1 MSNIYLVRHG
11 QAGPRDAYDS
21 LSDLGRR
28 QAQLLGEYWSSQSMV
43 FAAAYS
49 GEMSRQVQTATE
61 TRAGYGADFPV
72 IVADSSWNEFDLARI
87 YREIAPQLCA
97 ADPQFRQQ
105 YEAMQQQAQA
115 TKADD
120 ETSAHRRW
128 LPCDTTAVNA
138 WIAGAH
144 EFTGESWPQF
154 YDRIAACLNNMDGWQ
169 SQDNIAVFTSATPIA
184 ILTALALEVPSTKL
198 MSLAGVSLNT
208 SVTTVQLRN
217 GMSRLLSF
225 NGTPHLQTSALRTLR

>member
-1 MSNIYLVRHG
+1 MSTIYLVRHG

-21 LSDLGRR
+21 LSVLGRQ
-28 QAQLLGEYWSSQSMV
+28 QARLLGEYWSSQPIA
-43 FAAAYS
+43 FTAAYS
-49 GEMSRQVQTATE
+49 GEMLRQRQTAE
-61 TRAGYGADFPV
+61 EAQAGYGANFPA
-72 IVADSSWNEFDLARI
+72 ITTDSSWNEFDLARI

-97 ADPQFRQQ
+97 ADPQFQQQ

-115 TKADD
+115 TNADD

-138 WIAGAH
+138 WIAGAY
-144 EFTGESWPQF
+144 EFTGENWPQF
-154 YDRIAACLNNMDGWQ
+154 YDRIAASLQNINGRQ

-184 ILTALALEVPSTKL
+184 ILTALALEVPTTKL

-208 SVTTVQLRN
+208 SVTTLQLR
-217 GMSRLLSF
+217 GEMPRLLSF
-225 NGTPHLQTSALRTLR
+225 NGTPHLQSSALRTLR

>member
-1 MSNIYLVRHG
+1 MSEIYLVRHG

-21 LSDLGRR
+21 LSALGRQ
-28 QAQLLGEYWSSQSMV
+28 QARMLGQYWSSQSIP

-49 GEMSRQVQTATE
+49 GEMSRQVQTAAE
-61 TRAGYGADFPV
+61 TRAGYGADFPA
-72 IVADSSWNEFDLARI
+72 IVADSRWNEFDLARI

-105 YEAMQQQAQA
+105 YEAMQQQAQV
-115 TKADD
+115 TRSDD

-138 WIAGAH
+138 WIAGGY
-144 EFTGESWPQF
+144 EFSGESWAQF
-154 YDRIAACLNNMDGWQ
+154 YDRIAGCLNNLDGSQ

-184 ILTALALEVPSTKL
+184 ILTALALEGSSTKL

-208 SVTTVQLRN
+208 SVTILQLRS
-217 GMSRLLSF
+217 GTLRLLSF
-225 NGTPHLQTSALRTLR
+225 NGTPHLQSSTLRTLR

>member
-1 MSNIYLVRHG
+1 LSNIYLVRHG

-21 LSDLGRR
+21 LSVLGRQ
-28 QAQLLGEYWSSQSMV
+28 QARLLGEYWSSQSIA
-43 FAAAYS
+43 FAAVYS
-49 GEMSRQVQTATE
+49 GEMSRQCQTAE
-61 TRAGYGADFPV
+61 EAKAGYGARFPA
-72 IVADSSWNEFDLARI
+72 ITADCGWNEFDLARI

-97 ADPQFRQQ
+97 ADPQFQQQ

-128 LPCDTTAVNA
+128 LPCDTTVVNA
-138 WIAGAH
+138 WIAGAY

-154 YDRIAACLNNMDGWQ
+154 YARIAACLQKINGWQ
-169 SQDNIAVFTSATPIA
+169 EQDSIAVFTSATPIA

-208 SVTTVQLRN
+208 SVTTLQLRN
-217 GMSRLLSF
+217 GTLRLLSF
-225 NGTPHLQTSALRTLR
+225 NGTPHLQSSALRTLR